1 MPAGRRAATAR
12 VSTVRGAMCRAIS
25 AGAPWCSAT
34 PAALTRCE
42 LAPLRCRGRGS
53 KPTPAP
59 GIHQAHARWASG
71 VCADVFQG
79 VGRRSATR
87 GGPHAQSSQDSF
99 QVGFHQIVVD
109 ALRRASCL
117 PWRHPGASGVAQIP
131 RWSPHSKPKLR
142 APSAKP
148 RARHDCRPA
157 RPNLSATSPPK
168 RGRGKTANWI
178 GEALSAV
185 DRCRARKGMAS
196 CRARAAW
203 AGR

>member
-12 VSTVRGAMCRAIS
+12 VSTVRGAMCRAIC

-71 VCADVFQG
+71 VCAGVFQG

-109 ALRRASCL
+109 ALRRFLPPVAASWCIRRSTDTTL
-117 PWRHPGASGVAQIP
+117 VTTFQTQTAGALRQTLNHPA
-131 RWSPHSKPKLR
+131 H
-142 APSAKP
+142 P
-148 RARHDCRPA
+148 RARPVGLVYKSISNIHSCKQQRRLLPA
-157 RPNLSATSPPK
+157 FR
-168 RGRGKTANWI
+168 
-178 GEALSAV
+178 
-185 DRCRARKGMAS
+185 D
-196 CRARAAW
+196 
-203 AGR
+203 